1 MESCPALKVSCT
13 FLLHLDRLADVG
25 LLTGSAVRRLK
36 EQSGFVLCCHW
47 AMTVRTCHQVRLP
60 DELQAKDKKKA
71 KNKTRANVYGLQS
84 FIRGWAYLPRCQA
97 LAKQTKTRNSS
108 SQELPPGGQ
117 VDKGG
122 NWGRC
127 SAGLGG

>member
-1 MESCPALKVSCT
+1 MPRYPESRQACSEPAATAPRGDRPGPQDGSICLKWRIQKIVTFAEGGRGVWKAALLNTRLKVSCT
-13 FLLHLDRLADVG
+13 FLLHLDKLADVG

-71 KNKTRANVYGLQS
+71 KNKMCANV
-84 FIRGWAYLPRCQA
+84 
-97 LAKQTKTRNSS
+97 
-108 SQELPPGGQ
+108 
-117 VDKGG
+117 
-122 NWGRC
+122 
-127 SAGLGG
+127 